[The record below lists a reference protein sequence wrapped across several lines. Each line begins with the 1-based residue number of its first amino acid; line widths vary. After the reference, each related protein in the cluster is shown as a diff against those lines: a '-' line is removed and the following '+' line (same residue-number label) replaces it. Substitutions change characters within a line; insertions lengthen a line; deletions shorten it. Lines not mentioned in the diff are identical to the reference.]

1 MDIDIFAS
9 GSSGNLYRVD
19 DGRTQVLLECGITF
33 ARIQKALS
41 FKLSKI
47 DGCLITHE
55 HMDHAKAVKE
65 LLLRGTDCYM
75 SKGTAEALEVT
86 EDPRTHIV
94 KAKETFLI
102 GTWTV
107 LPFDTQHDAAEPLGF
122 LLDNGTDRV
131 LYATDTYYLKYK
143 FPGCT
148 AMLIECNHSYKIIDE
163 NVVSNRLH
171 PVLAKRLMN
180 SHFSL
185 ENLKE
190 FFKVNDIS
198 KLREIHLIHLSDAN
212 SNEVQFQK
220 EIAALTGKPVYIAAK

>member
-75 SKGTAEALEVT
+75 SKGTAEALEVRGSPNPYCQS
-86 EDPRTHIV
+86 EGN
-94 KAKETFLI
+94 F
-102 GTWTV
+102 
-107 LPFDTQHDAAEPLGF
+107 FDRYM
-122 LLDNGTDRV
+122 DRV
-131 LYATDTYYLKYK
+131 A
-143 FPGCT
+143 
-148 AMLIECNHSYKIIDE
+148 I
-163 NVVSNRLH
+163 
-171 PVLAKRLMN
+171 
-180 SHFSL
+180 
-185 ENLKE
+185 
-190 FFKVNDIS
+190 
-198 KLREIHLIHLSDAN
+198 
-212 SNEVQFQK
+212 
-220 EIAALTGKPVYIAAK
+220 